1 MHSPSSS
8 AEFDSPCP
16 VNQTAEQNQPPG
28 LRIAVASQILVYSL
42 HRQAEKIKQ
51 TSGDTTLCW
60 PGKINLPRSWFCWQN
75 KCSRKEWEPTEF
87 GRSLHSTVGGSK
99 RGFWLSGWRMVL
111 PHVNASRRNEVKW
124 FYRPAA
130 GVPLVSVV
138 SKELRTHW
146 VNLLEM
152 GPISTLKKEPHLL
165 KAWEL
170 TLFGEPFSGS
180 RNILGSHLDKEN
192 CGCLPGWICPQNNGT
207 GSSNWVFL
215 GSGLLACQDNNQL

>member
-1 MHSPSSS
+1 MLSPSSN

-16 VNQTAEQNQPPG
+16 VNQTAEPNQPPG

-51 TSGDTTLCW
+51 TSGDATLCW

-87 GRSLHSTVGGSK
+87 GRSLHST
-99 RGFWLSGWRMVL
+99 GWWEQTGILAVRVTDGLATCECFPEEWGQIVL
-111 PHVNASRRNEVKW
+111 P
-124 FYRPAA
+124 PAA
-130 GVPLVSVV
+130 GVPLVSAV

-152 GPISTLKKEPHLL
+152 GSISTL
-165 KAWEL
+165 
-170 TLFGEPFSGS
+170 
-180 RNILGSHLDKEN
+180 
-192 CGCLPGWICPQNNGT
+192 
-207 GSSNWVFL
+207 
-215 GSGLLACQDNNQL
+215 

>member
-1 MHSPSSS
+1 MRANWVWAKPAQHCWW
-8 AEFDSPCP
+8 E
-16 VNQTAEQNQPPG
+16 QTGILAVRVTDG
-28 LRIAVASQILVYSL
+28 LATCECFQ
-42 HRQAEKIKQ
+42 E
-51 TSGDTTLCW
+51 
-60 PGKINLPRSWFCWQN
+60 
-75 KCSRKEWEPTEF
+75 EW
-87 GRSLHSTVGGSK
+87 GQ
-99 RGFWLSGWRMVL
+99 MVL
-111 PHVNASRRNEVKW
+111 P
-124 FYRPAA
+124 PAA

-152 GPISTLKKEPHLL
+152 GPISTLKKERHLL

-192 CGCLPGWICPQNNGT
+192 CGCLPGWICPPNNGT

-215 GSGLLACQDNNQL
+215 GLGLLACQDNNQL